1 MINLLDEIE
10 KVRSEGYNEANAEAR
25 ICQDII
31 LCGIANSSLNR
42 NVTIKGGVVMRNL
55 SKDARRATQDIDMDF
70 LKYSISDDAIKL
82 FISRIQPGD
91 GITLELMEPIIELK
105 HQDYRGKRVF
115 VKIIDAEGNELD
127 SKIDIGVHKDLDIQ
141 QEEYCFDIC
150 FQEDS
155 VSLLMN
161 SCEQILTEKIKS
173 FLRFGTRSTRYK
185 DIFDIFYLS
194 ERVNVEKLK
203 QCIQR
208 FIYED
213 DTLPVKSSADIG
225 KRMTAVLTNERF
237 IQSVKKSKKN
247 WTDTETEK
255 VLKRGLDFI
264 HTLT

>member
-247 WTDTETEK
+247 WTDAETEK
-255 VLKRGLDFI
+255 VLKRCLDFI

>member
-255 VLKRGLDFI
+255 VLKRCLDFI
-264 HTLT
+264 HILT

>member
-237 IQSVKKSKKN
+237 IQSVKRSKKN
-247 WTDTETEK
+247 WTDTEIEK
-255 VLKRGLDFI
+255 VLKRCLDFI

>member
-1 MINLLDEIE
+1 MP
-10 KVRSEGYNEANAEAR
+10 
-25 ICQDII
+25 DII

-55 SKDARRATQDIDMDF
+55 SKDARRATQDI
-70 LKYSISDDAIKL
+70 
-82 FISRIQPGD
+82 
-91 GITLELMEPIIELK
+91 
-105 HQDYRGKRVF
+105 
-115 VKIIDAEGNELD
+115 
-127 SKIDIGVHKDLDIQ
+127 
-141 QEEYCFDIC
+141 DIC

-237 IQSVKKSKKN
+237 IH
-247 WTDTETEK
+247 
-255 VLKRGLDFI
+255 I
-264 HTLT
+264 LT